1 VIAAPE
7 LLPGI
12 LMIAII
18 IAHPAPHRNAQF
30 YSQAAVKARGF
41 TFGGKICIMEL
52 EESRQI
58 GCNQFELCENRMA
71 MISDV

>member
-1 VIAAPE
+1 
-7 LLPGI
+7 
-12 LMIAII
+12 MIAII

-52 EESRQI
+52 EEI
-58 GCNQFELCENRMA
+58 AAKTGEPANRLQS
-71 MISDV
+71 ICVI